1 MSVEKAELI
10 KAGTGSPKHS
20 RVAVI
25 FLHGLGGGPFDTW
38 RKDADSPTLFELLE
52 QEPALRVAEFYS
64 YGYRTGLMPWQYDFK
79 TVAELLYSD
88 IQFNLPGKD
97 IVFIA
102 HSMGGLVVQ
111 QYIVD
116 RYEAFD
122 EVNLKHMKGVVYLSV
137 PFQGSGWAD
146 LFPQWLANR
155 QIQSLRRRNPQLALL
170 EKNWD
175 KYLYRGGM
183 ETLPEQLRH
192 SIPQRALRGA
202 RDRVVAS
209 GSSTPLFV
217 NEDVVLVDEGHSSI
231 CKVDASSTVYKSIRD
246 FLKQHVNPEYASPVT
261 ESPDTETSNAMIL
274 HVHGYDKQQYGI
286 QPQIELNWTGYF
298 DIYASPRKLPS
309 ASEWTMMERQL
320 GEAAAYWAQNRAT
333 MQGCVRV
340 HASLCLP
347 GGILIGSRFSQARGA
362 VVEVVQR
369 EQVWSSRRRDPS
381 YTVDHK
387 RTQGTA
393 PKSKHAVV
401 VLSVSNDIEKP
412 VLSHLAQEAAQYEVL
427 LHVTPQSGA
436 GQHSIRSAEQAV
448 SYAVEVKGAVDGLKQ
463 QGIETI
469 DLYLNCPFGVAVFV
483 GHYLTAVSPIQVY
496 DFMNPGYTP
505 ACVI

>member
-10 KAGTGSPKHS
+10 KAGTGSTQYS

-25 FLHGLGGGPFDTW
+25 FIHGLGGDPCDTW
-38 RKDADSPTLFELLE
+38 RKDTNSPTLFELLE
-52 QEPALRVAEFYS
+52 QEPTLRVAEFYS
-64 YGYRTGLMPWQYDFK
+64 YGYRTGLKLWQYDFK
-79 TVAELLYSD
+79 TVAKLLYSD
-88 IQFNLPGKD
+88 IQVNLPGKD
-97 IVFIA
+97 IVFVA

-116 RYEAFD
+116 RYEEFD

-137 PFQGSGWAD
+137 PFQGSGLAD
-146 LFPQWLANR
+146 LFPLWLANR

-209 GSSTPLFV
+209 RSSTPLFV

-231 CKVDASSTVYKSIRD
+231 CKVDASSTVYKTIRD
-246 FLKQHVNPEYASPVT
+246 FLKQHLNPESASLESASPK
-261 ESPDTETSNAMIL
+261 AMIL

-309 ASEWTMMERQL
+309 ASEWTIMERQL

-333 MQGCVRV
+333 LQGCVRV

-362 VVEVVQR
+362 VIEVAQR
-369 EQVWSSRRRDPS
+369 EQLWSSLRRDPS
-381 YTVDHK
+381 YTVNHK
-387 RTQGTA
+387 RTMGNA
-393 PKSKHAVV
+393 PKSKRAVV

-412 VLSHLAQEAAQYEVL
+412 VLSHLAQEAVQYEVL
-427 LHVTPQSGA
+427 MHVTPQSGT

-448 SYAVEVKGAVDGLKQ
+448 SYAVEVKAAVDGLKQ
-463 QGIETI
+463 QGIEKI

-496 DFMNPGYTP
+496 DYMNPGYTP